1 MNITKKVKIKPEK
14 PIQSKPSFLIISTNF
29 QVETLYHIIIKNPH
43 LVNTKDQKGE
53 TFLSYAI
60 KRRNIEN
67 AELILTSPLLDYK
80 YQDKNGNSYLHLAV
94 INRLENIAKI
104 LIEKGI
110 DINLQNNEGN
120 TALHFAYNTG
130 DMNLIRLIIE
140 SKADF
145 TIKNN
150 NGLIGEEIKEGTFPE
165 ILDVSNNNLN
175 KNIINDISISDN
187 KDNNKNNPKELD
199 LNPDYEIKDY
209 SNPNNEIIMNEKCQV
224 NKSIKMDWDNNEING
239 NSKLTNNNNSNIV
252 NTSNNINQS
261 LSQQNSKIKFSLVN
275 FSYSEDE
282 NNEETLKNKQKI
294 TEIKNCAQSSDIFDL
309 ASSATYQEKLA
320 NMNNSHTVGEPKI
333 IQKKESSDSNT
344 NDDIVNI
351 NINKINNNQ
360 NKQQLLMD
368 NNSININDIIQNGI
382 QLSQMSFQ
390 TSYENGRKNMISN
403 VSNSNNENGLPYK
416 SEDNKKDKIF
426 NENLNFGNGKINI
439 YDFCKSLTKE
449 EMNQNQFQYL
459 KKDSEGISSNND
471 YNNINKSNT
480 IQSKIEP
487 NENFAFSPFASLK
500 KPLNNQLNGS
510 ELNITN
516 NNNSNNFN
524 NFNINKEIKNIE
536 KQNIKEYKTLSTS
549 SPKINKYNVLK
560 ENNIEIKSQKSQTL
574 EEINKKNKIYNR
586 NNRNINK
593 FNQNLSE
600 TNLNNFSTK
609 NNTKINLDCPLNSTQ
624 DVFNSFHKSQ
634 DSLNKFLSEIRL
646 EKYYSLMKSNG
657 FDDVQLLINQTKTG
671 IAIIDNQLKSA
682 GINIPGD
689 RAKILIRLQ
698 EKAGNFNFIVP
709 KEVYYICQN
718 IEDYGEDNNI
728 NKIKN
733 WLEELKIDNYLDNF
747 VKNGYHSLELMLLQ
761 MESKNPITE
770 EILKDEIGID
780 KIGHRSRIINKLN
793 EDAKVAYNKWKNSVL
808 IIGDLTRKICDCN
821 IF

>member
-14 PIQSKPSFLIISTNF
+14 PIQSKPSFLIISTNY
-29 QVETLYHIIIKNPH
+29 QVETLYHILTKNPS
-43 LVNTKDQKGE
+43 LVNNKDQKGE

-60 KRRNIEN
+60 KRKNIEN

-110 DINLQNNEGN
+110 NINLQNNEGN
-120 TALHFAYNTG
+120 TALHFAYSTG

-175 KNIINDISISDN
+175 KNIINDVNISDN
-187 KDNNKNNPKELD
+187 KDNKNNSKELD
-199 LNPDYEIKDY
+199 LNPDIEIKDY
-209 SNPNNEIIMNEKCQV
+209 SNPNNEIIMNEKGQI
-224 NKSIKMDWDNNEING
+224 NKSIKMDWDNTDANG
-239 NSKLTNNNNSNIV
+239 NSKLTDNNNSNMI

-275 FSYSEDE
+275 FSYSEED

-294 TEIKNCAQSSDIFDL
+294 SEIKNCVQSSDIFDL
-309 ASSATYQEKLA
+309 ASSSTYQEKLA

-333 IQKKESSDSNT
+333 IQKKESTDSNT
-344 NDDIVNI
+344 NEDIV

-360 NKQQLLMD
+360 NKPLGLID
-368 NNSININDIIQNGI
+368 NNSINVNDIIQNGI
-382 QLSQMSFQ
+382 QLSQISFQ

-403 VSNSNNENGLPYK
+403 VSNSNDENGLPFK

-426 NENLNFGNGKINI
+426 NENININTNRGNGKINI
-439 YDFCKSLTKE
+439 IDFCKSLTKE
-449 EMNQNQFQYL
+449 EINQNKYQYI
-459 KKDSEGISSNND
+459 KKDSEGSSNKND
-471 YNNINKSNT
+471 YNNINKSN
-480 IQSKIEP
+480 INQSKIEQ
-487 NENFAFSPFASLK
+487 NENFAFSPFSSLK
-500 KPLNNQLNGS
+500 KPLNNKLNGS
-510 ELNITN
+510 EININ
-516 NNNSNNFN
+516 NNHNSNNFN
-524 NFNINKEIKNIE
+524 NININNEIKNQ
-536 KQNIKEYKTLSTS
+536 KNQNIKEYKTLAIS
-549 SPKINKYNVLK
+549 SPKINKYDTIK
-560 ENNIEIKSQKSQTL
+560 ENNIEIKSQKSQTI
-574 EEINKKNKIYNR
+574 EEINKKNKIIHNR
-586 NNRNINK
+586 NRNKLI
-593 FNQNLSE
+593 QNFSE
-600 TNLNNFSTK
+600 TNLNNISTK
-609 NNTKINLDCPLNSTQ
+609 NSTKINLDCPLNSTQ
-624 DVFNSFHKSQ
+624 EISNSCLKIQ

-657 FDDVQLLINQTKTG
+657 FDDVQLLLNQTKTG
-671 IAIIDNQLKSA
+671 IAITDNQLKSA

-698 EKAGNFNFIVP
+698 EKAGNFNFQVP

-718 IEDYGEDNNI
+718 IEDYSEDKNI
-728 NKIKN
+728 NRLKS
-733 WLEELKIDNYLDNF
+733 WLEELKVDNYLDNF

-761 MESKNPITE
+761 IESKNQITE
-770 EILKDEIGID
+770 DILKDEIGID
-780 KIGHRSRIINKLN
+780 KIGHRSRIINGLK
-793 EDAKVAYNKWKNSVL
+793 EEAKVAYNKWKNSVL